1 MKKLAVMMVIAILG
15 FVSTTKAQSAFDKF
29 EDMDNVTSVVINQKA
44 IELFARIDSDDP
56 EAKQIM
62 EMVKTI
68 KSIRVFTTDKKNI
81 ALDLRNTVNGYL
93 KKGNLEELMRVKD
106 KDVNVKFYI
115 KEGKDADHVSE
126 LLMYIDGFA
135 NVNIEGRKIESVLLS
150 IVGDI
155 DLNKIS
161 ELTKSLNLP
170 SELDKAQK

>member
-106 KDVNVKFYI
+106 KDVNVKYVVI
-115 KEGKDADHVSE
+115 TC
-126 LLMYIDGFA
+126 LI
-135 NVNIEGRKIESVLLS
+135 
-150 IVGDI
+150 
-155 DLNKIS
+155 
-161 ELTKSLNLP
+161 KSLIYGDEKRNKP
-170 SELDKAQK
+170 II